1 MATIG
6 GGPATT
12 GAQPGVN
19 DDKARLDAA
28 NKSVQSLTAKAKL
41 LQYQKDHLKKPG
53 KSDVKG
59 QAKYKLLVAG
69 YSRQI
74 LTAQTQLS
82 AVKKAIPSLQNK
94 YYVSS
99 GQYDKLLTGA
109 NRDAF
114 MALNSLFQ
122 SYGLGS
128 LAGKIYGYVKNGE
141 SADTISIQLQD
152 TSEYKARF
160 AGNEARKAAGLPVLS
175 PAQYLSTEESF
186 DQIMKA
192 SGLPSGFYDSKG
204 DFANW
209 IGKNI
214 SPTEIQ
220 SRVDMATQATILSNP
235 DYRKA
240 LNQMGIDNAH
250 LTAYFLDTDK
260 ALPYLQKAA
269 ATAQIGAE
277 ALHQNLAFDQA
288 YADKLATEG
297 ITAQQAAS
305 GYQQIA
311 GELDTMKALGSMY
324 GENWTQRTSEQA
336 AFEGNA
342 GATAERGRL
351 MSRERAAFG
360 GATGGARGGLGQE
373 GGAR

>member
-1 MATIG
+1 MGGVLDCGNHGEGNFRGGFEAGAIG
-6 GGPATT
+6 RRQGSCECSAELGAELERIERIENALRREEFGGAS
-12 GAQPGVN
+12 GVFGTEHRN
-19 DDKARLDAA
+19 
-28 NKSVQSLTAKAKL
+28 
-41 LQYQKDHLKKPG
+41 
-53 KSDVKG
+53 
-59 QAKYKLLVAG
+59 AG
-69 YSRQI
+69 E
-74 LTAQTQLS
+74 
-82 AVKKAIPSLQNK
+82 N
-94 YYVSS
+94 
-99 GQYDKLLTGA
+99 
-109 NRDAF
+109 
-114 MALNSLFQ
+114 
-122 SYGLGS
+122 
-128 LAGKIYGYVKNGE
+128 
-141 SADTISIQLQD
+141 
-152 TSEYKARF
+152 RF

-342 GATAERGRL
+342 GATAEKGRL